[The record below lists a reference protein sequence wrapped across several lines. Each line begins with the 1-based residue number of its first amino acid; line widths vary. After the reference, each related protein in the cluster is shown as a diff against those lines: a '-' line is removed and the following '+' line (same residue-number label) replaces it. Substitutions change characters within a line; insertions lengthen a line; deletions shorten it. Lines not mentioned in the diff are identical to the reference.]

1 MYNMYYITFY
11 WFCVFNQFYMFV
23 GLACAQGVQIFV
35 QTLFLAWDVAQQMPD
50 MFKALGLVPDTGKK
64 ENEGSGGAHL

>member
-1 MYNMYYITFY
+1 
-11 WFCVFNQFYMFV
+11 MFV

-35 QTLFLAWDVAQQMPD
+35 QTLFLAWDVAQRMPD

-64 ENEGSGGAHL
+64 ESEGSGGAHL